1 MKFNYYCSAEA
12 VSKLLNWRKEKKKNN
27 YKIYLYGLI
36 WFNGLE
42 FCVEIGA
49 FFSLLLLI
57 SLTEDFVVAMGI
69 FEFEFK
75 AFCNLCLSQ

>member
-1 MKFNYYCSAEA
+1 M
-12 VSKLLNWRKEKKKNN
+12 
-27 YKIYLYGLI
+27 
-36 WFNGLE
+36 E
-42 FCVEIGA
+42 FCVEIGS
-49 FFSLLLLI
+49 FFSLV

>member
-1 MKFNYYCSAEA
+1 M
-12 VSKLLNWRKEKKKNN
+12 
-27 YKIYLYGLI
+27 
-36 WFNGLE
+36 E
-42 FCVEIGA
+42 FCVEIGSFFF
-49 FFSLLLLI
+49 FFSLLLV

>member
-1 MKFNYYCSAEA
+1 M
-12 VSKLLNWRKEKKKNN
+12 
-27 YKIYLYGLI
+27 
-36 WFNGLE
+36 E
-42 FCVEIGA
+42 FCVEIGS
-49 FFSLLLLI
+49 FFSLLLV

>member
-1 MKFNYYCSAEA
+1 M
-12 VSKLLNWRKEKKKNN
+12 
-27 YKIYLYGLI
+27 
-36 WFNGLE
+36 E
-42 FCVEIGA
+42 FCVEIGS
-49 FFSLLLLI
+49 FSLLV